1 MRLSKSTRRE
11 PTQTRTLQNEYVKAL
26 LKLFREYKKGVLGAF
41 DSAVVYGSQM
51 AYESELVFTEHYSSL
66 EVINK
71 ADIAH
76 IEDLEEYDRLAQW
89 DHVPRTRTHI
99 LKSAE
104 IDLIYFDDTIRQYGV
119 QLLTTGAP
127 VTEEFARKSFTSG
140 TTYGTAALKRVGVD
154 AVIGESQAD
163 WRVIDALKVRNL
175 SALRGITDETNKQ
188 IIKELT
194 DGMQLGE
201 SIPKL
206 RDRIAGRVDHI
217 GKTRAT
223 VMARTEAINAFTQ
236 GAELRYAQA
245 GIEKL
250 EWLTAGDDRVCPI
263 CGPLDGKVF
272 TVASRHERPPIHP
285 NCRCAIIP
293 VLE

>member
-1 MRLSKSTRRE
+1 MKLSKSTRRE
-11 PTQTRTLQNEYVKAL
+11 PTQTKTLQNEYVKAL
-26 LKLFREYKKGVLGAF
+26 QRLFITYKKGVLSYFEQNASQLSVELDIIGF
-41 DSAVVYGSQM
+41 DEA
-51 AYESELVFTEHYSSL
+51 
-66 EVINK
+66 
-71 ADIAH
+71 
-76 IEDLEEYDRLAQW
+76 
-89 DHVPRTRTHI
+89 
-99 LKSAE
+99 
-104 IDLIYFDDTIRQYGV
+104 IRQYGV
-119 QLLTTGAP
+119 QLVTDGAP
-127 VTEEFARKSFTSG
+127 ITEEFARKSFTSG
-140 TTYGTAALKRVGVD
+140 TMYGTTALKRIGVD

-163 WRVIDALKVRNL
+163 WRAIDALKVRNL